1 MCQIFAVSYF
11 DRQNLV
17 PVQNKYHD
25 EEPVDRDG
33 DEDEDDSVK
42 GLRAS

>member
-17 PVQNKYHD
+17 PVQHKYH
-25 EEPVDRDG
+25 EEPVDGDG
-33 DEDEDDSVK
+33 DEDEGDSVK